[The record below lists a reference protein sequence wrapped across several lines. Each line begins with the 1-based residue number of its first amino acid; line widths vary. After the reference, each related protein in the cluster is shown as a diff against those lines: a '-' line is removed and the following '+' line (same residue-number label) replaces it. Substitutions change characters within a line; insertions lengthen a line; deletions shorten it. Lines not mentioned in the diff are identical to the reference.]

1 MIDNIMTKY
10 FCESKREAELI
21 YEKREYYKGDYVY
34 VDDLED
40 YEYNDFAKQVSFYS
54 YLLNDKK
61 LNYQLHK
68 LMINIEE
75 ERKAFLKSLYL
86 DFIKYLLKFYFKK
99 DIFDDEELNDSYEVN
114 IYYINDDLK
123 LPLYDYTNYEF
134 ELINPNNFYMIDS
147 YEVLMDYLFNVNYYN
162 TSFDITRDNSLIRHI
177 DLMEVKLS
185 LDSNKYRFVNPYLCI
200 KEFQVMKDIPIDDL
214 VLELNFNEEKDLIR
228 KAVQYK
234 RFDIILNK

>member
-162 TSFDITRDNSLIRHI
+162 TSLDITRDNSLIRHI

-185 LDSNKYRFVNPYLCI
+185 LDSNKYRFVNSYSSI
-200 KEFQVMKDIPIDDL
+200 KEFQVMKDILIDDL